1 MGVVEKRS
9 DQVRLGV
16 VHEDMGVHT
25 LFFCVPRPQAV
36 YAKGII
42 DSYAEIG
49 VLRSQ
54 DPKFAPGTALMV
66 LLVVPDFAAEAVTLM
81 EGLAAEGGITFTD
94 ATPARLADLRR
105 DLRCAY

>member
-1 MGVVEKRS
+1 MEERS
-9 DQVRLGV
+9 DKVRLGV

-25 LFFCVPRPQAV
+25 LFFCIPRPQAV
-36 YAKGII
+36 HTKGII

-54 DPKFAPGTALMV
+54 DPEFAPGTALMV

-81 EGLAAEGGITFTD
+81 EGLAADGSITFID

-105 DLRCAY
+105 DLRCLY